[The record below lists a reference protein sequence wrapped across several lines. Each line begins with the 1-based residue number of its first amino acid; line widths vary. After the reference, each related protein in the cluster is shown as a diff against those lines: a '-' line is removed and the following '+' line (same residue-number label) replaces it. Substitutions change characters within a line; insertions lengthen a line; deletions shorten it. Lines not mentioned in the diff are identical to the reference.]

1 MEYLDKYI
9 PRELLALKINYC
21 KKRLRELPMISM
33 SNYKIN
39 GKQTRIIR
47 ADNHRF
53 ILNKPKGQ
61 ELYKAMAERDDLEC
75 RLKVY
80 EAIWDRY
87 YRTPVPAFDPPRIV
101 RTISGA
107 NNERIVMNKAFFDS
121 LKNDA
126 NTMYPKPMLYPFNGI
141 QYRSDVER
149 QIAIGYTE
157 MNVPFK
163 YEPEL
168 WLAGMNRPVFPD
180 FLLYIP
186 ELETCKIHE
195 HYGLMNFAKYVRDA
209 KLKSCTYIDAG
220 LHMDQDVFFTYNTE
234 DQPFDLRYVPAKLN
248 GVIYGDLISSN
259 EWINNSSL

>member
-1 MEYLDKYI
+1 MEYIDKYI
-9 PRELLALKINYC
+9 PKELLALKINYC
-21 KKRLRELPMISM
+21 RKRLKELPKTSM
-33 SNYKIN
+33 HTHSIN
-39 GKQTRIIR
+39 GVQTRIIKL
-47 ADNHRF
+47 DNHKTY
-53 ILNKPKGQ
+53 LNSSKGQ
-61 ELYKAMAERDDLEC
+61 ELYKTMVEREDLEC

-87 YRTPVPAFDPPRIV
+87 YRTPVPVFEPPKIV
-101 RTISGA
+101 RTIRGA
-107 NNERIVMNKAFFDS
+107 NNERIVMNKEFFDS

-126 NTMYPKPMLYPFNGI
+126 NTAFPKPMLYPFNGI

-168 WLAGMNRPVFPD
+168 WLEGMRKPIYPD

-209 KLKSCTYIDAG
+209 KLKCSTYIDAG
-220 LHMDQDVFFTYNTE
+220 LLMDQDVFFTYNTE
-234 DQPFDLRYVPAKLN
+234 DQPFDLRYISAKLN
-248 GVIYGDLISSN
+248 GVIYGNLISSD
-259 EWINNSSL
+259 EWINNLSL

>member
-1 MEYLDKYI
+1 MHTH
-9 PRELLALKINYC
+9 
-21 KKRLRELPMISM
+21 S
-33 SNYKIN
+33 IN
-39 GKQTRIIR
+39 GVQTRIIKL
-47 ADNHRF
+47 DNHKTYF
-53 ILNKPKGQ
+53 NSLKGQ
-61 ELYKAMAERDDLEC
+61 ELYKAMVEREDLEC

-87 YRTPVPAFDPPRIV
+87 YRTPVPVFEPPKII
-101 RTISGA
+101 RTLRTPG
-107 NNERIVMNKAFFDS
+107 NVNTVMDKEFFDS

-168 WLAGMNRPVFPD
+168 WLEGMRKPIYPD

-209 KLKSCTYIDAG
+209 KLKCSTYIDAG
-220 LHMDQDVFFTYNTE
+220 LLMDQDVFFTYNTE
-234 DQPFDLRYVPAKLN
+234 DQPFDFRYISAKLN
-248 GVIYGDLISSN
+248 GVIYGNLINSN

>member
-9 PRELLALKINYC
+9 PKELLALKINYC
-21 KKRLRELPMISM
+21 RKRLNELPKISL
-33 SNYKIN
+33 SNYNIN
-39 GKQTRIIR
+39 GTQTKIIK
-47 ADNHRF
+47 ADTHRF

-61 ELYKAMAERDDLEC
+61 ELYAAMIEREELES

-87 YRTPVPAFDPPRIV
+87 YRTPPPKFDPPRIV
-101 RTISGA
+101 RSLRTA
-107 NNERIVMNKAFFDS
+107 NNASTVMNKAFFDS

-163 YEPEL
+163 YEAEL
-168 WLAGMNRPVFPD
+168 WLAGMKKPIYPD
-180 FLLYIP
+180 FILYIP
-186 ELETCKIHE
+186 ELDTCKIHE

-209 KLKSCTYIDAG
+209 KLKSSIYIDAG
-220 LHMDQDVFFTYNTE
+220 LLLDQDVFFTYNTE
-234 DQPFDLRYVPAKLN
+234 DQPFDLRYVSAKLN
-248 GVIYGDLISSN
+248 GVIYGNLITSN
-259 EWINNSSL
+259 EWIDNMSL

>member
-9 PRELLALKINYC
+9 PKELLALKINYC
-21 KKRLRELPMISM
+21 RKRLRELPKFSVCNHRIHG
-33 SNYKIN
+33 N
-39 GKQTRIIR
+39 QTRIIR
-47 ADNHRF
+47 ADSHKI
-53 ILNKPKGQ
+53 ILNSPKGQ
-61 ELYKAMAERDDLEC
+61 ELYKTMVEREDLEC

-87 YRTPVPAFDPPRIV
+87 YRTPVPVFEPPKIV
-101 RTISGA
+101 RTIRGA
-107 NNERIVMNKAFFDS
+107 NNERIIMNKEFFDS

-157 MNVPFK
+157 MEVPFK

-168 WLAGMNRPVFPD
+168 WLEGMTRPVFPD

-209 KLKSCTYIDAG
+209 KLKCSTYIDAG
-220 LHMDQDVFFTYNTE
+220 LLMDQDVFFTYNTE
-234 DQPFDLRYVPAKLN
+234 DQPFDLRYISAKLN
-248 GVIYGDLISSN
+248 GVIYGNLISSD
-259 EWINNSSL
+259 EWINNLSL

>member
-9 PRELLALKINYC
+9 PKELLALKINYC
-21 KKRLRELPMISM
+21 RKRLRELPKFSVCNHRIHG
-33 SNYKIN
+33 N
-39 GKQTRIIR
+39 QTRIIR
-47 ADNHRF
+47 VDSHKI
-53 ILNKPKGQ
+53 ILNSPKGQ
-61 ELYKAMAERDDLEC
+61 ELYKAMAEREDLVF

-87 YRTPVPAFDPPRIV
+87 YKTPVPVFDPPKIV
-101 RTISGA
+101 RTIRGA

-126 NTMYPKPMLYPFNGI
+126 NTAYPKPMLYPFNGI

-149 QIAIGYTE
+149 QIAIGYTA
-157 MNVPFK
+157 MKIPFK

-168 WLAGMNRPVFPD
+168 WLAGMKKPIFPD

-220 LHMDQDVFFTYNTE
+220 LHIDQDVFFTYNTE
-234 DQPFDLRYVPAKLN
+234 DQPFDLRYVTAKLN
-248 GVIYGDLISSN
+248 GIVYGNLISSN

>member
-9 PRELLALKINYC
+9 PKELLALKINYC
-21 KKRLRELPMISM
+21 RKRLRELPKFSVCNHRIHG
-33 SNYKIN
+33 N
-39 GKQTRIIR
+39 QTRIIR
-47 ADNHRF
+47 VDSHKI
-53 ILNKPKGQ
+53 ILNSLKGQ
-61 ELYKAMAERDDLEC
+61 ELYKTMVEREDLEC

-87 YRTPVPAFDPPRIV
+87 YRTPVPVFEPPKIV
-101 RTISGA
+101 RTIRGA
-107 NNERIVMNKAFFDS
+107 NNERIVMNKEFFDS

-126 NTMYPKPMLYPFNGI
+126 NTAFPKPMLYPFNGI

-168 WLAGMNRPVFPD
+168 WLEGMRKPIYPD

-209 KLKSCTYIDAG
+209 KLKCSTYIDAG
-220 LHMDQDVFFTYNTE
+220 LIMDQDVFFTYNTE
-234 DQPFDLRYVPAKLN
+234 DQPFDFRYISAKLN
-248 GVIYGDLISSN
+248 GVIYGNLISSD